1 MVSYILTVMS
11 YAYSQLELKGW
22 KKETNST
29 KESKCA
35 IMLQIINTA
44 VLNYLIKDTLIALF
58 KKSNFMYQDKS
69 RHLNTENNHKNFI
82 GK

>member
-1 MVSYILTVMS
+1 
-11 YAYSQLELKGW
+11 
-22 KKETNST
+22 
-29 KESKCA
+29 
-35 IMLQIINTA
+35 MLQIINTA
-44 VLNYLIKDTLIALF
+44 VLNYLIKDTLIALL